1 MTKRGNG
8 EGSVYRR
15 GTGQWVAVLT
25 LRNGKRK
32 FLYAKTRQEAV
43 RRLNVA
49 IKGRD
54 EGTPTATRLTVAAFL
69 VQWLD
74 VARHEVRPS
83 TFRRY
88 QDYVHLHAIP
98 EIGKVQL
105 AQLCPAHLQ
114 RLYGARLAVG
124 LSPTTV
130 AHLHTVLH
138 RAFGQAVRWGL
149 LPRNVSDLVDAPR
162 TVRHEMQTLDAD
174 QAKAFLAEL
183 ASDRL
188 HALFVLAIT
197 TGMRQG
203 ELFGLQWRS
212 VDLVAGTIG
221 VRASLSRATGTAVV
235 SETKTDRS
243 RRQIALTPLAIKALT
258 RHRVAQA
265 KERLLVGGAWDD
277 NDLVFCNEIGRP
289 LHPSNVT
296 HRTFRPALLRA
307 GCPQIR
313 FHDLRHTCATLLLG
327 KGVHPK
333 VVAEMLGHS
342 QIAVTLDT
350 YSHVTPS
357 MQQAAVT
364 ALEGLLGD
372 DPAPR
377 APSAEEPARE
387 PESGLLEGEEDLL
400 DPPSLSG

>member
-8 EGSVYRR
+8 EGSIYRR
-15 GTGQWVAVLT
+15 QNGQWVAVLT

-43 RRLNVA
+43 RRLA
-49 IKGRD
+49 TTIKARD
-54 EGTPTATRLTVAAFL
+54 DGMPAAAGRLTVAAFL
-69 VQWLD
+69 TQWLD

-83 TFRRY
+83 TWRRY
-88 QDYVHLHAIP
+88 QDYVRIHAVP
-98 EIGKVQL
+98 EIGRVQL
-105 AQLCPAHLQ
+105 AQLSPVHLQ
-114 RLYGARLAVG
+114 RLYAARLDTG

-149 LPRNVSDLVDAPR
+149 LPRNVSDLVDPPR
-162 TVRHEMQTLDAD
+162 TTRHEMQTLDPE
-174 QAKAFLAEL
+174 QVKAFLAEL
-183 ASDRL
+183 VGDRL
-188 HALFVLAIT
+188 HALFVVAIT

-203 ELFGLQWRS
+203 ELFGLQWNS
-212 VDLVAGTIG
+212 VDLISGTVG
-221 VRASLSRATGTAVV
+221 VRGSLSRASGSAVV

-243 RRQIALTPLAIKALT
+243 RRQVALTPMAVHTLAS
-258 RHRVAQA
+258 HRVAQA
-265 KERLLVGGAWDD
+265 KERLAVGSAWED
-277 NDLVFCNEIGRP
+277 NDLVFSNEIGRP

-296 HRTFRPALLRA
+296 RRTFRPALQRA

-357 MQQAAVT
+357 MQATAVAA
-364 ALEGLLGD
+364 L
-372 DPAPR
+372 
-377 APSAEEPARE
+377 
-387 PESGLLEGEEDLL
+387 EDLL
-400 DPPSLSG
+400 AAPRSPATPDAGERGGETPNPAA